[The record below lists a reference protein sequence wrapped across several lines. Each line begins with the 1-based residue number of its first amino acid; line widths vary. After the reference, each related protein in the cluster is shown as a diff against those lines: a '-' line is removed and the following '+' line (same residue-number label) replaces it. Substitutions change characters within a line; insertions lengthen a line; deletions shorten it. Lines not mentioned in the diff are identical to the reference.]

1 MKSIGAV
8 AAALAIFIFVWLL
21 IACLIFGLAY
31 FGTRAGV
38 EVGLFFV
45 DLNMLLMWILSP
57 LAGAAIAVY
66 AAITNFKTVSAATI
80 FVAFVSVC
88 ASILGILFIF
98 ALAAAVN
105 GQGAGRIL
113 LLVAQSV
120 AIFVG
125 ARIGRSL
132 GGQLQ

>member
-1 MKSIGAV
+1 M
-8 AAALAIFIFVWLL
+8 WLF

-66 AAITNFKTVSAATI
+66 AAITNFKTVSA
-80 FVAFVSVC
+80 
-88 ASILGILFIF
+88 SILGILFIF